1 MADKEI
7 IKEEDWIGKEVVLDT
22 ATSVVYVG
30 RLEGFGKDFF
40 DVRDA
45 DVHNCS
51 EGSAT
56 KEVYLMET
64 KRHGV
69 RLNRKRVL
77 VKKTDV
83 ISISLLEDIHLY

>member
-1 MADKEI
+1 MADEQIDKTSEF
-7 IKEEDWIGKEVVLDT
+7 IGNDVVLDT
-22 ATSVVYVG
+22 ATSVVYIG
-30 RLEGFGKDFF
+30 RLESIGAGFYELR
-40 DVRDA
+40 DV

-69 RLNRKRVL
+69 RLNRKRVF
-77 VKKTDV
+77 VKRSDV
-83 ISISLLEDIHLY
+83 MSISLLEDIYLY